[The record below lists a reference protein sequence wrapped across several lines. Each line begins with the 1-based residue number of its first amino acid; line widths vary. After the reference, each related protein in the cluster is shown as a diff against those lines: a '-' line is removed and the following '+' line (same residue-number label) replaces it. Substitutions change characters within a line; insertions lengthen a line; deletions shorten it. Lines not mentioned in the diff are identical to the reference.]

1 MLFTIIPGPSAR
13 ERISSRL
20 LQLHAPRPRLR
31 GTATSTQEVY
41 PRDKNSKSF
50 YAALQYTSWKYNPHG
65 IHARRDAKSEA
76 DTSGSTC
83 ENRELYT
90 STVSSFRHV
99 RIFRHS
105 IFVTDKQP
113 HRLEPK
119 SLAYLSLTDSFI
131 ALAQP
136 LPSSTMNKMKSM
148 QLVNACF

>member
-1 MLFTIIPGPSAR
+1 MTRTANPSMRRFSTRPGNTIPDS
-13 ERISSRL
+13 
-20 LQLHAPRPRLR
+20 
-31 GTATSTQEVY
+31 Y
-41 PRDKNSKSF
+41 P
-50 YAALQYTSWKYNPHG
+50 P
-65 IHARRDAKSEA
+65 DAKSEA

-83 ENRELYT
+83 EDRELYT

-136 LPSSTMNKMKSM
+136 LPSSTMNEMKSM